1 MGHSKLDEFLQD
13 KKQEERA
20 RKISNNVRCL
30 VCQNQNID
38 DSSSAQIQFM
48 YDSIYNADSLP
59 DSILDIM
66 PKGKN
71 KSDLIGYG
79 NAKAL
84 RKVFEGGSAE
94 EVAKEFMD
102 RFENPGVPHWD
113 RRKKEALKAIK
124 GLLSRP

>member
-1 MGHSKLDEFLQD
+1 
-13 KKQEERA
+13 
-20 RKISNNVRCL
+20 
-30 VCQNQNID
+30 
-38 DSSSAQIQFM
+38 M

-113 RRKKEALKAIK
+113 RRKRSIK
-124 GLLSRP
+124 GNKRIIRG